1 MTRLETWATPGIPD
15 VIIQDENGLFHFVEL
30 KHTGG
35 RAIELSPHQITWMD
49 NHKNGSAW
57 ILVRRSTKKE
67 KDTIRVYH
75 ASKAID
81 ARMEGIKCPPNLLV
95 EEPFSWDEIMG
106 LICPR

>member
-49 NHKNGSAW
+49 NHKTGSAW

-67 KDTIRVYH
+67 KDTLRVYH
-75 ASKAID
+75 ASKAIA